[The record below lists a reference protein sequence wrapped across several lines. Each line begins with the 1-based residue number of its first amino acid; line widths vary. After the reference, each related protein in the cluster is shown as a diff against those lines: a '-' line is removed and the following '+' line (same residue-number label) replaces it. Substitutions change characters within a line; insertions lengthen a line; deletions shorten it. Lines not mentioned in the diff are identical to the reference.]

1 MMDHIREDLTEKCS
15 AVLLGYRRNCAAST
29 AHTQV
34 RINTLHVDTTRGPYT
49 TGTVQL
55 VIPEAFRAL
64 PLYILAMTKCKPLK
78 GTLLSVDVICAYSL

>member
-15 AVLLGYRRNCAAST
+15 AILLGYRRNCAAST

-34 RINTLHVDTTRGPYT
+34 GTAILYLRGPYT
-49 TGTVQL
+49 TGFVQL

-64 PLYILAMTKCKPLK
+64 PLYILALIKCKPLK
-78 GTLLSVDVICAYSL
+78 GE